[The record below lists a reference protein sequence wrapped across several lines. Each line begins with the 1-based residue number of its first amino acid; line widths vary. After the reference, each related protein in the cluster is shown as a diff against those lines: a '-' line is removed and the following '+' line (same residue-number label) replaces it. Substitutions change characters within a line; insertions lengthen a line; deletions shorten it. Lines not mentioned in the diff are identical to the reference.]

1 MRIWHRRRPKLR
13 PVPWSFQSSGL
24 QKALVERSR
33 RKGSHQAEHR
43 ETRWPGIHHFSRAFR
58 HPGRIAIHPEYE
70 GRDRIDPSACQ
81 TDQRSLVIGGL
92 IEALLYATE
101 IVSIHR
107 LQSNKDASRAARCH
121 QILKLLVL
129 KKVHAD
135 LSNPGHN
142 RILDNHVAQ

>member
-13 PVPWSFQSSGL
+13 PVPWTFQSSGL

-58 HPGRIAIHPEYE
+58 HSGRIAIDPEYE
-70 GRDRIDPSACQ
+70 GRDRIDASPCQ
-81 TDQRSLVIGGL
+81 TVQCSPVSRGF

-101 IVSIHR
+101 TVGVHR
-107 LQSNKDASRAARCH
+107 LQSNTPASRSARGN
-121 QILKLLVL
+121 QIQKLLVL

-135 LSNPGHN
+135 LSDPGHN
-142 RILDNHVAQ
+142 RIL